1 MKRLLIDDA
10 ADHITKAA
18 VDGSATNIVPGGSIL
33 VVTRSGILSH
43 TLPVAKVMRP
53 VAINQDIKALVPER
67 HYDSDF
73 VLHALRAYEYRI
85 LQECGK
91 SGTTVANLDTDRFLN
106 FRILIPTYK
115 EQREIVAK
123 LERLFE
129 RSKNSREELTLIP
142 RLVGRYKQAILN
154 AAFAGDLTVDW
165 RAKASAQ
172 PKSSLLSD
180 LGAKRSAYCRKVRI
194 HEKPALSRSWTPS
207 LDLPEGWE
215 FASVDQLAVLVQYGS
230 SAKTSE
236 SLTNGVPVLRM
247 GNIFEGRLD
256 YTKLKYLPRSHYEF
270 PDLLL
275 QDGDV
280 LFNRTNS
287 AELVGKTAVYSDS
300 GHRTSFASYLIRL
313 RIVGY
318 LPELLSAYI
327 NSEFGRQWVRSV
339 VNQQVGQANVNGTK
353 LRGLGVP
360 LMPPDEQKE
369 IWSQI
374 NAAFSRIDRLEKEAT
389 RATELLD
396 RLDQATLAK
405 AFRGELV
412 RPRKLA
418 KPMPSVKGR
427 RQ

>member
-1 MKRLLIDDA
+1 
-10 ADHITKAA
+10 
-18 VDGSATNIVPGGSIL
+18 
-33 VVTRSGILSH
+33 
-43 TLPVAKVMRP
+43 
-53 VAINQDIKALVPER
+53 
-67 HYDSDF
+67 
-73 VLHALRAYEYRI
+73 VLHALRAYENRI